1 MKQQLL
7 LVFLGGGLGSCL
19 RYFISKTYNP
29 VSHHFFLGTF
39 AVNIAG
45 CLLMGF
51 ILGLSLRHSYM
62 NQSQILLLATGFCG
76 GFTTFSAFAFENH
89 GLLKSGDLLHFTIYT
104 GSSIL
109 FGVLAIAIGLWLSK
123 LI

>member
-19 RYFISKTYNP
+19 RYLISKTYNP
-29 VSHHFFLGTF
+29 LSEHFYIGTF

-45 CLLMGF
+45 SLLIGF
-51 ILGLSLRHSYM
+51 ILGLSLRHNYL
-62 NQSQILLLATGFCG
+62 NQSQMLVLATGFCG

-89 GLLKSGDLLHFTIYT
+89 SLLKSGDLFYFTMYT

-109 FGVLAIAIGLWLSK
+109 FGILAVALGYWVSK
-123 LI
+123 FI